1 VTNVRRKFGVYM
13 LASKYSKEYVV
24 RCSVIGVGKH
34 ELWRATS
41 TIDIYIYIYVNANDV
56 DRWALPLGGRCPVV
70 FMIG

>member
-13 LASKYSKEYVV
+13 LASKEYVV

-56 DRWALPLGGRCPVV
+56 DRWALGGRCPVV
-70 FMIG
+70 FS